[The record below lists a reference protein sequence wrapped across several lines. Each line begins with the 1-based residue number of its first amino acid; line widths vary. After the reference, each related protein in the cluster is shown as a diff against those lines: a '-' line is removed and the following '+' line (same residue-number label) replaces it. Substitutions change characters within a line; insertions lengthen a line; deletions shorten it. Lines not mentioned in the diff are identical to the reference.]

1 MITDKINK
9 NELQAAKRLLD
20 KAQSVAIV
28 THMSPDGDAMGSSL
42 AFMHYLRAL
51 GKDPVA
57 VIAPNR
63 FPEFL
68 AWMPGAEEVLIY
80 DEKPQECTTI
90 IATADLVMCLDF
102 NELKRIGKLAD
113 TLADSPAKK
122 IMIDHHL
129 NPDGFPDVVMSYPD
143 SPSTAELVFRFIC
156 SQGDFARISLPI
168 AECIYTGMMTD
179 TGNFSFNSNHVDTY
193 SIIAEL
199 VRIGVDKDA
208 IYNLVFNTYSADR
221 MRLMG
226 YCLYRKMRIFPEQH
240 TALIALDRH
249 ELYRFNFTSGDAEG
263 LVNLPLQIKD
273 IHYSVFMREDK
284 EKIKIS
290 FRSQGDRP
298 VNEYAA
304 RFFNGGGHKNAAG
317 GENYETVEKAVE
329 LFEATFKDYFK

>member
-122 IMIDHHL
+122 SRWRTPSPGVAANVNVAAL
-129 NPDGFPDVVMSYPD
+129 PPARSVVP
-143 SPSTAELVFRFIC
+143 SPGSWKKRVI
-156 SQGDFARISLPI
+156 
-168 AECIYTGMMTD
+168 
-179 TGNFSFNSNHVDTY
+179 FS
-193 SIIAEL
+193 
-199 VRIGVDKDA
+199 
-208 IYNLVFNTYSADR
+208 
-221 MRLMG
+221 M
-226 YCLYRKMRIFPEQH
+226 
-240 TALIALDRH
+240 
-249 ELYRFNFTSGDAEG
+249 
-263 LVNLPLQIKD
+263 
-273 IHYSVFMREDK
+273 
-284 EKIKIS
+284 
-290 FRSQGDRP
+290 
-298 VNEYAA
+298 
-304 RFFNGGGHKNAAG
+304 
-317 GENYETVEKAVE
+317 AV
-329 LFEATFKDYFK
+329 